1 MIVVFAVVVIRSARV
16 EFALFRFIIM
26 DMVRA
31 RAYFEVHVG
40 NRSQA
45 HPFPNV
51 SQYKCH
57 EEERFANSSSGGV
70 RDKEPVCHEIQI
82 LLPLVFAS
90 INISISSKLPPPFFP
105 RLFRHTSALLD
116 GVSSTFHAF
125 ITLKRRPVGAKFQT
139 RKALATNSS
148 LKQKV
153 ELDVWKQLIVGVLAV
168 GLRRQ

>member
-16 EFALFRFIIM
+16 EFALFRFIVI

-51 SQYKCH
+51 SQYQCH
-57 EEERFANSSSGGV
+57 KEERFSNRSSGGGSDEELV
-70 RDKEPVCHEIQI
+70 YHEAQV

-90 INISISSKLPPPFFP
+90 INISISSKTPPP

-116 GVSSTFHAF
+116 GVSSISLAF
-125 ITLKRRPVGAKFQT
+125 MTLKRRLFGAKFPS
-139 RKALATNSS
+139 RKTLPTNSS
-148 LKQKV
+148 LKKKV
-153 ELDVWKQLIVGVLAV
+153 ERDVWKQFIVGVLAA
-168 GLRRQ
+168 GLRQL

>member
-16 EFALFRFIIM
+16 EFALFRFIVI

-51 SQYKCH
+51 SQYQCH
-57 EEERFANSSSGGV
+57 EEERFSNRSSGGGSDEELV
-70 RDKEPVCHEIQI
+70 YHEAQV

-90 INISISSKLPPPFFP
+90 INISISSKTPPPPPISSHICAFGRREFYFP
-105 RLFRHTSALLD
+105 SFYDAQAPS
-116 GVSSTFHAF
+116 FWC
-125 ITLKRRPVGAKFQT
+125 
-139 RKALATNSS
+139 
-148 LKQKV
+148 KV
-153 ELDVWKQLIVGVLAV
+153 PISKDSPYEFVVEEKSRA
-168 GLRRQ
+168 

>member
-16 EFALFRFIIM
+16 EFALFRFIVI

-51 SQYKCH
+51 SQYQCH
-57 EEERFANSSSGGV
+57 EEERFSNRSSGGGSDEELV
-70 RDKEPVCHEIQI
+70 YHEAQV

-90 INISISSKLPPPFFP
+90 INISISSKTPPPP
-105 RLFRHTSALLD
+105 RPRAYFVTH
-116 GVSSTFHAF
+116 
-125 ITLKRRPVGAKFQT
+125 
-139 RKALATNSS
+139 
-148 LKQKV
+148 
-153 ELDVWKQLIVGVLAV
+153 
-168 GLRRQ
+168 LRFWMA

>member
-1 MIVVFAVVVIRSARV
+1 VGQVMIVVFAVVVIRSARV
-16 EFALFRFIIM
+16 EFALFRFIII

-57 EEERFANSSSGGV
+57 EKERFTNSSSGGGS
-70 RDKEPVCHEIQI
+70 DKELVYHEIQI

-90 INISISSKLPPPFFP
+90 INISTSSKLPPFP
-105 RLFRHTSALLD
+105 PTYFVTHQRFWTA
-116 GVSSTFHAF
+116 
-125 ITLKRRPVGAKFQT
+125 
-139 RKALATNSS
+139 
-148 LKQKV
+148 
-153 ELDVWKQLIVGVLAV
+153 
-168 GLRRQ
+168 

>member
-16 EFALFRFIIM
+16 EFALFHFIVI

-51 SQYKCH
+51 SQYQCH
-57 EEERFANSSSGGV
+57 EEERFSNRSSGGGSDEELV
-70 RDKEPVCHEIQI
+70 YHEAQV

-90 INISISSKLPPPFFP
+90 INISISSKKPP

-116 GVSSTFHAF
+116 GVSSISLAF
-125 ITLKRRPVGAKFQT
+125 MTLKRRLFGAKLPT
-139 RKALATNSS
+139 RKTLPTNSS
-148 LKQKV
+148 LKKKV
-153 ELDVWKQLIVGVLAV
+153 ERDVWKQFIVGVLAA
-168 GLRRQ
+168 GLRQL

>member
-16 EFALFRFIIM
+16 EFALFRFIII

-57 EEERFANSSSGGV
+57 EKERFTNSSSGGGS
-70 RDKEPVCHEIQI
+70 DKELVYHEIQI

-90 INISISSKLPPPFFP
+90 INISTSSKLPPPFPPTYFVTHQ
-105 RLFRHTSALLD
+105 RFWTA
-116 GVSSTFHAF
+116 
-125 ITLKRRPVGAKFQT
+125 
-139 RKALATNSS
+139 
-148 LKQKV
+148 
-153 ELDVWKQLIVGVLAV
+153 
-168 GLRRQ
+168 